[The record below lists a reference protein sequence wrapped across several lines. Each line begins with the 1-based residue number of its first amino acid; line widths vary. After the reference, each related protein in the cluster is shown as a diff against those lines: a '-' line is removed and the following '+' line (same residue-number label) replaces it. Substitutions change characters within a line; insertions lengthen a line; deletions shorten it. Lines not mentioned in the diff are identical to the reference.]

1 MGHDT
6 ALIKVA
12 ENGRLSVPAR
22 QRKLLGLEGGGLVV
36 ARVEG
41 GELRIRPVRDVI
53 ADLQARVAR
62 YDTEPASAVDWLL
75 QERRR
80 EVARDELLEQEI
92 SEDEHTRHERDRSSF
107 EKGEGS
113 RTGR

>member
-1 MGHDT
+1 MGHET

-22 QRKLLGLEGGGLVV
+22 QRKLLGLKGGGLVV

-41 GELRIRPVRDVI
+41 GELRIRPARDVI
-53 ADLQARVAR
+53 TELQARVAR
-62 YDTEPASAVDWLL
+62 YDTSPDNRVDWLL

-80 EVARDELLEQEI
+80 EVARDELLAREI
-92 SEDEHTRHERDRSSF
+92 SADEHTRLERDHRSF
-107 EKGEGS
+107 
-113 RTGR
+113 

>member
-1 MGHDT
+1 MSHET

-36 ARVEG
+36 ARIEG

-53 ADLQARVAR
+53 AELQARVAR
-62 YDTEPASAVDWLL
+62 YDTESDGGVDWLL

-80 EVARDELLEQEI
+80 EVARDELLSQE
-92 SEDEHTRHERDRSSF
+92 SSADEHTRLERDHRPL
-107 EKGEGS
+107 EEGEGS